1 MKQLIRAIFSSCI
14 FQIKVTF
21 SRPIFKYF
29 MFVDP
34 IIFAFV
40 TYMMYK
46 DTSPQNFTAYVVFGT
61 GLLTLWNSVVFTSAG
76 QIEQERYMG
85 TLEFIASAPVSFKTV
100 MLGKIVGNAIL
111 SVISILVTFMFIGVL
126 FNAPIHIEN
135 RLLFILILLISLIS
149 FIGLSM
155 LVAGFFT
162 LSRNSRALMNS
173 ISYPIVI
180 ICGFLFPIEVLPI
193 WTRPISYILSPT
205 WVVKLLRMCAA
216 GISDYQMFY
225 RQSAIL
231 LTVTLIYFIVGYFM
245 FERIEKLARI
255 NATLEVQ

>member
-1 MKQLIRAIFSSCI
+1 MKE
-14 FQIKVTF
+14 TF

-29 MFVDP
+29 MFIDP

-46 DTSPQNFTAYVVFGT
+46 DTSQQNFTAYVVFGT

-85 TLEFIASAPVSFKTV
+85 TLEFIASVPVSFRLIIFAKTV
-100 MLGKIVGNAIL
+100 GNTIL
-111 SVISILVTFMFIGVL
+111 SSTSILITFIFIRVA
-126 FNAPIHIEN
+126 FNVPIHIEN
-135 RLLFILILLISLIS
+135 QLLFFLVFLISIIS
-149 FIGLSM
+149 FIGLAM
-155 LVAGFFT
+155 LAAAFFT

-173 ISYPIVI
+173 ISYPVVI

-216 GISDYQMFY
+216 GISDYNMFY
-225 RQSAIL
+225 RQSSIL
-231 LTVTLIYFIVGYFM
+231 LVVTLIYFIVDYFM
-245 FERIEKLARI
+245 FERIEKLTRI